1 MQGSMKK
8 KLKLRFY
15 LVKGCEIMIVGFLLE
30 KLKLSPSL
38 YVAYL
43 KGRMAL
49 KGSNHLPNLAVRRT
63 NLLGMNCVQQL

>member
-15 LVKGCEIMIVGFLLE
+15 LVKGCEIMIVDFLLE
-30 KLKLSPSL
+30 KLKLSSSL

-43 KGRMAL
+43 KGRKAL
-49 KGSNHLPNLAVRRT
+49 KGSNHLSNLAVRRF
-63 NLLGMNCVQQL
+63 NLPGMNCVQQL

>member
-15 LVKGCEIMIVGFLLE
+15 LVKGCEMMIVDFLLE
-30 KLKLSPSL
+30 KLKLSPFL

-43 KGRMAL
+43 KGWKAL
-49 KGSNHLPNLAVRRT
+49 KGSNHLSNLAVRRA
-63 NLLGMNCVQQL
+63 NLLRMNCVQQM